1 MTRCTLFF
9 LHSLSFFRIVRND
22 EKTSSLC
29 FVKRTR
35 ASDESVC
42 VCVCHGRMN
51 CESADDPLAHPR
63 GCSEAQRLCGLLRGV
78 SPSATAAARAGGT
91 CGSGGSGVAAA
102 LLVFFAPFSV
112 AVLGA
117 SLLSGASGAAGT
129 GAGSSMGVSGAVS
142 VRRRRWSS
150 AFCFARRSHVFSVS
164 LLALRSFA
172 SFFS

>member
-1 MTRCTLFF
+1 
-9 LHSLSFFRIVRND
+9 
-22 EKTSSLC
+22 
-29 FVKRTR
+29 
-35 ASDESVC
+35 
-42 VCVCHGRMN
+42 MN